1 MVNPVEAKIVIEV
14 SRKYVSIFRCD
25 ANGAVLDF
33 DHFAFAFRLDRQDA
47 VAEITDLYAM
57 LYDWLNDT
65 INGGYAVDDDEAA
78 RDGGPPGKTE

>member
-14 SRKYVSIFRCD
+14 SRKYASIFRCD

-33 DHFAFAFRLDRQDA
+33 DHFAFDFRLDKQDA
-47 VAEITDLYAM
+47 VAEVVDLYSM

-65 INGGYAVDDDEAA
+65 INGYPDEAA
-78 RDGGPPGKTE
+78 REGEPPATTD